1 MFHTCSPGRFLA
13 VSELK
18 TMFAYI
24 VSLYDVKL
32 EDTSPP
38 PKNVYWELNIL
49 ADPIARI
56 MFRKRTDN

>member
-1 MFHTCSPGRFLA
+1 
-13 VSELK
+13 
-18 TMFAYI
+18 MFAYI